1 MEKRDDDKG
10 EVKVTDHRRF
20 DEEGHER
27 PDVPPHEEARPVEPP
42 REERAAEAGRPEGAP
57 GRMPPMDFATFVL
70 SLATSA
76 QMHMGLLQNP
86 ATGKQERNLD
96 MAKQTIDLIGML
108 QDKTKGNLSDQ
119 ESKLIEQVLYELR
132 MVYVELQKQEP
143 NGQEG
148 PK

>member
-1 MEKRDDDKG
+1 
-10 EVKVTDHRRF
+10 
-20 DEEGHER
+20 
-27 PDVPPHEEARPVEPP
+27 
-42 REERAAEAGRPEGAP
+42 
-57 GRMPPMDFATFVL
+57 MDFSTFVL

-96 MAKQTIDLIGML
+96 LAKQTIDLIGML

-132 MVYVELQKQEP
+132 LVYVELQKQGP
-143 NGQEG
+143 KGQEE